1 MRNFGTER
9 NGEKY
14 VKKVYELKKFSAEI
28 KNSEING
35 KDDLIPGC
43 TIERDQDPKP
53 IQKFYN
59 PEIALAEL
67 QKMPKATAK
76 YMSWT
81 IPFWAV
87 EEYAIEIYEEN
98 EEGDFVNGSDFET
111 QDEMEILD

>member
-14 VKKVYELKKFSAEI
+14 MKKVYELKKFSAEI

-53 IQKFYN
+53 IQKLLLLN
-59 PEIALAEL
+59 SRKCRRRQPNI
-67 QKMPKATAK
+67 
-76 YMSWT
+76 
-81 IPFWAV
+81 
-87 EEYAIEIYEEN
+87 
-98 EEGDFVNGSDFET
+98 
-111 QDEMEILD
+111 